1 MKILKSGVAIVAS
14 LLVLVCVCCHEG
26 AETQAEGQDAFS
38 GEFCTAVYDGV
49 AIRPWRDGDELRLFL
64 PSYFVWEETVLR
76 FAEAGAT
83 LDGEPVEGMVSLSAY
98 QEDQPYSYRNGDSRE
113 WKLYVQKSRDVGT
126 VYIETVSGTMAEV
139 DADKE
144 HRESGMIQVR
154 DADGNQDYAGYLT
167 QIKGRGNVTWLAE
180 KKSYGIKLASE
191 ADLLGM
197 GTARKWILLNNVYDG
212 TGLRNKLCLDLAK
225 EVGVSFAV
233 EAEWVDLYL
242 NGSYNGNYLL
252 CEKVEIGDNRIEIAD
267 GSEQNNTQGGYLLE
281 RNSYYDAD
289 GKFKTADGN
298 PFTLSYP
305 KEPTE
310 AQLSYISE
318 RVQTIED
325 LLLARKYE
333 EAGAYLD
340 WNSFFL
346 RYLVD
351 EVVLNQDSG
360 VTSMYFYKDA
370 EDDLLYSGP
379 IWDYDASLGAGSLT
393 SMMNYHVI
401 AGRDLNGCRGDISL
415 SWYSAM
421 YDSVWFQ
428 AHIQELYRETVRP
441 YLETLLKEKIDDYI
455 AEMKR
460 SRELDGIRWRN
471 LDCKTGHYTETEN
484 ELRYLKYF
492 LEQRVSSLDAEWLGK
507 KTEVNGQSDGT
518 VHTVRYVSEK
528 GTKLEKVPDGGMII
542 LTPEELLGEGEW
554 WFNERDGQDLTP
566 YLPVFED
573 VTFEAST
580 GE

>member
-26 AETQAEGQDAFS
+26 AETQAEG
-38 GEFCTAVYDGV
+38 
-49 AIRPWRDGDELRLFL
+49 
-64 PSYFVWEETVLR
+64 
-76 FAEAGAT
+76 
-83 LDGEPVEGMVSLSAY
+83 
-98 QEDQPYSYRNGDSRE
+98 
-113 WKLYVQKSRDVGT
+113 
-126 VYIETVSGTMAEV
+126 
-139 DADKE
+139 
-144 HRESGMIQVR
+144 
-154 DADGNQDYAGYLT
+154 
-167 QIKGRGNVTWLAE
+167 
-180 KKSYGIKLASE
+180 
-191 ADLLGM
+191 
-197 GTARKWILLNNVYDG
+197 
-212 TGLRNKLCLDLAK
+212 
-225 EVGVSFAV
+225 
-233 EAEWVDLYL
+233 
-242 NGSYNGNYLL
+242 
-252 CEKVEIGDNRIEIAD
+252 
-267 GSEQNNTQGGYLLE
+267 
-281 RNSYYDAD
+281 
-289 GKFKTADGN
+289 
-298 PFTLSYP
+298 
-305 KEPTE
+305 
-310 AQLSYISE
+310 
-318 RVQTIED
+318 
-325 LLLARKYE
+325 LLLAGKYE

-401 AGRDLNGCRGDISL
+401 AGRDLNSCRGDISL

-428 AHIQELYRETVRP
+428 AHIRELYRETVRP

-492 LEQRVSSLDAEWLGK
+492 LEQRVSSLDEEWLGE

-528 GTKLEKVPDGGMII
+528 GMKLEEVKKEKLSMAISGGSWYNHPSLQKEKTGGRSHEKRTLSDCAAGCSPDAGSLRRKKAECCIYAG
-542 LTPEELLGEGEW
+542 
-554 WFNERDGQDLTP
+554 
-566 YLPVFED
+566 
-573 VTFEAST
+573 T